1 MRAHIHFVALG
12 HGVKDDFG
20 SFERA
25 VKLLEN
31 VWQALSL
38 MPANQVSSAR
48 SRMGIN
54 RSYWSNLQAFS
65 VRVLQATIKNKNKK
79 ANSKQKQ
86 TTLKKMQ
93 QQAKKKQK

>member
-1 MRAHIHFVALG
+1 
-12 HGVKDDFG
+12 
-20 SFERA
+20 
-25 VKLLEN
+25 
-31 VWQALSL
+31 
-38 MPANQVSSAR
+38 
-48 SRMGIN
+48 MGIN

-93 QQAKKKQK
+93 QQAKKKQKYKNEQQAKTNKQIAFELTQALDDVRPECKQTTSK